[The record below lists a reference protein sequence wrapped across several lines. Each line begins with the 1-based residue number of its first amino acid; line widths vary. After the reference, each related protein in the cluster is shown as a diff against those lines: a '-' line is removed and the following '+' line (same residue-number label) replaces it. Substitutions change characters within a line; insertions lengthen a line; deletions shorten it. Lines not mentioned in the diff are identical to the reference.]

1 MLGRETDWRA
11 TAEQPPVR
19 RASQIVARPHPPLEQ
34 TAHVVDSI
42 FGHPRLAEI
51 YDALEADRR
60 DLDAYVVI
68 AEELG
73 AGSALDIGCGTGT
86 FACLLA
92 ARGMEVTGL
101 DPANAS
107 LDIARRKPGA
117 NTVRWIA
124 GDVTALPP
132 MQVDL
137 VTMTG
142 NVAQVFT
149 SDTAWRT
156 ALDAAYDA
164 LRPGGHL
171 VFETRDPRRQ
181 AWRTWTR
188 EHSIRRTEVP
198 GVGTVESWV
207 CLVDVGLPFVRFR
220 WTYRFESDGTV
231 LTSDSTIRFRSP
243 AQVEASL
250 RNAGLVIDCVRDAPD
265 RPGLELVFI
274 TSCVPPT
281 SPTPH

>member
-1 MLGRETDWRA
+1 M
-11 TAEQPPVR
+11 
-19 RASQIVARPHPPLEQ
+19 
-34 TAHVVDSI
+34 VDSI
-42 FGHPRLAEI
+42 FGHPRLAGI
-51 YDALEADRR
+51 YDALDADRR
-60 DLDAYVVI
+60 DLDAYVAI

-73 AGSALDIGCGTGT
+73 ARSVLDIGCGTGT

-101 DPANAS
+101 DPAHAS
-107 LDIARRKPGA
+107 LDVARRKPGA
-117 NTVRWIA
+117 DAVRWVA

-149 SDTAWRT
+149 SDIGWRT
-156 ALDAAYDA
+156 ALDAAYAA

-171 VFETRDPRRQ
+171 IFETRDPGRE

-188 EHSIRRTEVP
+188 EHSVRRIEIP

-207 CLVDVGLPFVRFR
+207 CLVDVTLPFVRFR
-220 WTYRFESDGTV
+220 WTYRFKSDGTV
-231 LTSDSTIRFRSP
+231 LRSDSTIRFRSR
-243 AQVEASL
+243 AEVEASL
-250 RNAGLVIDCVRDAPD
+250 RNTGLVIDCVRDAPD

-274 TSCVPPT
+274 AECLPPGLANR
-281 SPTPH
+281 TPKG